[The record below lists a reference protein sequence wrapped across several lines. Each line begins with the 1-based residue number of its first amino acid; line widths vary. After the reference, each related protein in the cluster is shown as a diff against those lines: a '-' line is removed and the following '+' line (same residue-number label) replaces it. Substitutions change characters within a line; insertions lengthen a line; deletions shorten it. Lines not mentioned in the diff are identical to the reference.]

1 MNTEAV
7 YRTGSKRAVA
17 AEEDLVK
24 PTNALQSDFTESTSM
39 TSDEQY
45 LVR

>member
-7 YRTGSKRAVA
+7 YRTGSKRSVID
-17 AEEDLVK
+17 EELVR
-24 PTNALQSDFTESTSM
+24 PTNALQSDFTESASM
-39 TSDEQY
+39 NSDEQY